1 MTPMR
6 ILSLVAFTVLASVGV
21 LAQSPQLLSYQAVV
35 RDAGNIL
42 VTQSPVGMRVSIL
55 QGSPNGPAVYVETH
69 APTTNA
75 NGLASVAVGG
85 GTVVSGSMVAIDW
98 SAGPYFIK
106 TETDP
111 AGGTAYSIVGTTQL
125 LSVPYALYASNA
137 GSLTSGSGSFS
148 HYIGEQFG
156 GGVIFY
162 LWKDSQGN
170 EHGLIVDLN
179 DLSSS
184 QAWSNVTTNLI
195 GSDAQSSW
203 NGLSNSDAIVA
214 QSGHVS
220 SAAGLCL
227 NSTNGGYND
236 WYLPS
241 IQELNALWNNYLPV
255 AITLESIP
263 GATSL
268 QPIYYWSSTEYLNNL
283 AWYFYFL
290 SGFGD
295 GYDAKTGTNHVRAIR
310 AF

>member
-1 MTPMR
+1 MR